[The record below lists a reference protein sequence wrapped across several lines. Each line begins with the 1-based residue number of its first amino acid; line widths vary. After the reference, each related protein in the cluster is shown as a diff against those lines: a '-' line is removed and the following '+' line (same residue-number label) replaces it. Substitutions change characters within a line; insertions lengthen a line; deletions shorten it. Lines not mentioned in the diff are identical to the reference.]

1 MSKTISPGARRLSS
15 YPYKKILVT
24 CARCNLRVRYDRDA
38 LLMTGGDRG
47 LPDFLTQVAE
57 RKGCPALSRGADV
70 YDRCLLMLPELR

>member
-15 YPYKKILVT
+15 YPYKKILVS
-24 CARCNLRVRYDRDA
+24 CARCNLRIRYDRNA
-38 LLMTGGDRG
+38 LLMAGGDRG

-57 RKGCPALSRGADV
+57 RKRCPALARGADV